1 MGETV
6 IQAAKSFKVD
16 YCGFPKAMKKLLCKI
31 FGHNKVM
38 VEKSDK
44 KCWAISY
51 EFYHCKRCGINLGM
65 ETRFHDNSYEPTHT
79 HKICHTP
86 SPSILC
92 EGHLQHHEHYP

>member
-1 MGETV
+1 
-6 IQAAKSFKVD
+6 
-16 YCGFPKAMKKLLCKI
+16 MKKLLCKI

-65 ETRFHDNSYEPTHT
+65 ETRFHDN
-79 HKICHTP
+79 
-86 SPSILC
+86 
-92 EGHLQHHEHYP
+92 